1 MCFTHLSSAI
11 PGRIK
16 SDDLKRKIE
25 EYTQAA
31 ENCDQRKTEFDQRAE
46 GDVDGAEKI
55 LKPFMDRIQDG
66 EEEGERLNFNTEDLD
81 GFLADL
87 LGRTRPSEEADPAS
101 PKIKELA
108 RPKAPDEAALRQ
120 KFREMLEANPDSS
133 YFHFPADKWETR
145 LQSIGH
151 ILGETDH
158 WQRVLD
164 EKKTKFEQ
172 KLELL
177 RNARDGSSEGAAKVA
192 LQTWI
197 RDKHAEIV
205 KAADG
210 TGIASPEAA
219 SLAIGNL
226 KMKHV
231 PVAKAAW
238 RSSLGGYT
246 SSSSW
251 SELTSSVLRG
261 VGFGSKKTLHLAQH
275 SSERLRGGFDMTN
288 ARVVLR
294 GVVSSG
300 RDAPMLALETGGGVP
315 K

>member
-1 MCFTHLSSAI
+1 MIWRKLDAPVAAHCGIANV
-11 PGRIK
+11 G
-16 SDDLKRKIE
+16 DDE
-25 EYTQAA
+25 GDAVGTVVVGEV
-31 ENCDQRKTEFDQRAE
+31 EGDSE

-81 GFLADL
+81 GFLANL

-108 RPKAPDEAALRQ
+108 RPKAPDEAALRV
-120 KFREMLEANPDSS
+120 KFRENLEADPDRSS

-164 EKKTKFEQ
+164 EKKFEQ

-210 TGIASPEAA
+210 TGIASP
-219 SLAIGNL
+219 
-226 KMKHV
+226 KQ
-231 PVAKAAW
+231 
-238 RSSLGGYT
+238 
-246 SSSSW
+246 
-251 SELTSSVLRG
+251 
-261 VGFGSKKTLHLAQH
+261 HLLQ
-275 SSERLRGGFDMTN
+275 
-288 ARVVLR
+288 
-294 GVVSSG
+294 
-300 RDAPMLALETGGGVP
+300 
-315 K
+315 